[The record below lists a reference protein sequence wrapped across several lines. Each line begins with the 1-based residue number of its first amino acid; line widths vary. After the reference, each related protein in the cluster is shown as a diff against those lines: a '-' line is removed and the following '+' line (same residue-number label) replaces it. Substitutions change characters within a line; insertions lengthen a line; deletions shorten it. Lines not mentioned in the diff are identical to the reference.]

1 MATSVAVFV
10 VELLQLGIFASE
22 ACTTRGI
29 SCRLRAMK
37 VFTYKN
43 CSTCKKATKWLNEQ
57 GVAFD
62 EVAIRDTP
70 PSVAELRQMLAYQA
84 DELRKLFN
92 TAGGDYRQLNMKDKL
107 PSMTVDDA
115 LALLASR
122 GNLVKRPFLL
132 GDGVGLVGFKEA
144 DWAQALGR

>member
-1 MATSVAVFV
+1 
-10 VELLQLGIFASE
+10 
-22 ACTTRGI
+22 
-29 SCRLRAMK
+29 MK

-43 CSTCKKATKWLNEQ
+43 CSSCKHATKWLNEQ
-57 GVAFD
+57 GLVF
-62 EVAIRDTP
+62 EEIAIRDTP
-70 PSVAELRQMLAYQA
+70 PSVSELRQMLGYQA

-107 PSMTVDDA
+107 ISLAVDDA

-132 GDGVGLVGFKEA
+132 GDGFGLVGFKEA
-144 DWAQALGR
+144 DWALAVLCTE